1 MNLSFE
7 TKWEKKKPNYF
18 IEKIWQSTTEG
29 DFVMI
34 VSSEKYFRLYFEK
47 FGVPLKRDKFQP
59 KKHTLR
65 EDKKDRWKEGKV
77 IHFII
82 NNRTPNR
89 FQFMPILPVLSTQK
103 VVISQFEDTITKFKY
118 RTVKIGDTWKWS
130 NTIFSQESESK
141 ILEFVKNDGFDDI
154 DSFFDYFFPKK
165 GKLLVKEL
173 KLIHWTPL
181 KYE

>member
-1 MNLSFE
+1 MNLSFQ
-7 TKWEKKKPNYF
+7 TKWKNKKPNYF
-18 IEKIWQSTTEG
+18 IEKIWQSTKEG

-34 VSSEKYFRLYFEK
+34 VSSEKYFRLHFEK
-47 FGVPLKRDKFQP
+47 FGIPLVRDKFQP

-103 VVISQFEDTITKFKY
+103 VVISQFVDIHTDIKY

-130 NTIFSQESESK
+130 NYIKSLENDSK
-141 ILEFVKNDGFDDI
+141 ILEFVKNDGFDDV